1 MARKGDRGS
10 AQQQRVVLPGG
21 HVIDMTPRGNAQRE
35 SGVSEDGAVRERA
48 LHVCP
53 ECESPLVHPVDWEPV
68 GRARW
73 RVDLRC
79 PECEWYESEVH
90 DQRVMDAFD
99 EVLDEGTEGLLEDL
113 SELSRAIME
122 EEVARFIDALQRDL
136 VIPEDF

>member
-1 MARKGDRGS
+1 MARKTDQSSTR
-10 AQQQRVVLPGG
+10 QQVVLPGG
-21 HVIDMTPRGNAQRE
+21 HVIEMTPRANATRE
-35 SGVSEDGAVRERA
+35 SGAHSVSKRSQERE

-53 ECESPLVHPVDWEPV
+53 ECSSKLVHPTDWEPV

-79 PECEWYESEVH
+79 PECEWFESEVH
-90 DQRVMDAFD
+90 DQKIMDAFD

-122 EEVARFIDALQRDL
+122 EEVERFVDALDRDL
-136 VIPEDF
+136 VVPEDF